1 MGFYNLIGV
10 NVMGKQKITSGAV
23 LRAAPGGSQVGAL
36 EMRGT
41 QHEAEK
47 KPQEA
52 ET

>member
-10 NVMGKQKITSGAV
+10 NVMGKQKMTSGAL
-23 LRAAPGGSQVGAL
+23 LRAAPGGFRVGAL